1 MPHLNRSLA
10 LTSTVLG
17 LSVAAS
23 AAPTAFYD
31 ADNNALPPIA
41 GWLFGAA

>member
-10 LTSTVLG
+10 LAGAVLG

-23 AAPTAFYD
+23 AAPTTFYD
-31 ADNNALPPIA
+31 ADSNVLPTAA
-41 GWLFGAA
+41 GGLFGAA